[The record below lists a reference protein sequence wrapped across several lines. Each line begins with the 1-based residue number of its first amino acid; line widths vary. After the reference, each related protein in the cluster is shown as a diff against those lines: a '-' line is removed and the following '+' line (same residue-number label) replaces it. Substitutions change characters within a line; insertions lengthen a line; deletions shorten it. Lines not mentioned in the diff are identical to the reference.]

1 MNLRTSARRW
11 LIAAAAI
18 TCVAIG
24 VPAVAFASSGSPS
37 SAAAKPCAQ
46 SSTYVWLA
54 LSPNGAAGT
63 IYYPVEF
70 TNLGSTTCTLFG
82 FPGVSAINSKGH
94 QLGFAATR
102 VYTPAHAVTLK
113 HGQTAHA
120 LLGIAETGLFTSC
133 HVATAFGLKVYPPG
147 QKVKQF
153 VSGFT
158 FQTCTNQHVLS
169 VYPVT
174 PGIGVP

>member
-1 MNLRTSARRW
+1 MLKLRAVGRLR
-11 LIAAAAI
+11 LALAA
-18 TCVAIG
+18 TVACL
-24 VPAVAFASSGSPS
+24 AVGIPVVALASS
-37 SAAAKPCAQ
+37 SAPATPRCDA
-46 SSTYVWLA
+46 SDTYVWLA
-54 LSPNGAAGT
+54 LSPNGTAGP